1 VKTGALAASLALAL
15 APLSAAAKDVRVV
28 PAADGSIG
36 AWLVVGPYR
45 AKAIDTVPPGI
56 DERALPPTFG
66 GAQVRLAT
74 PSGDERRIDVKAAL
88 GEPTAADAIAYAYA
102 RLHVET
108 PGRYVWLLGVDDG
121 VRLFVDGAPT
131 FTRDVARAYREDDDV
146 VPMDLAAGDHDI
158 VLKLRQRSGPRVF
171 AGRGGR
177 AWVFRAKL
185 VEPRSLQ
192 AAPGSWVSLANVDE
206 RLLGSR
212 LAHVRVRRGFEPLR
226 GRYEPL
232 LTIAYPDGRPLDL
245 PLDVTTRLEGDAPFA
260 FRIAD
265 GETEVALPPIVNG
278 TVETRIAGELSS
290 RVVFSPRP
298 NLEHAAARARVALE
312 RAPKDATWL
321 VSGSLTSMK
330 HLVDRAKR
338 ALDRAD
344 SDLEA
349 QADEARELE
358 MLAEKLEQGR
368 DPYEGRTGMMRRAI
382 PSPFDDALSEL
393 ALYVPPSFDRTKD
406 KKYPLVV
413 ALHGLNSYPVSMMR
427 ALFGLD
433 DEKREPAWKD
443 RHFPPLPPVDAF
455 VIAPYARGNTMYR
468 EIGEDDVL
476 EAIAWMRSTFPIDE
490 TRITATGPSMGGI
503 GSASLPFHYP
513 HVFAAAAP
521 LCGYHSYVI
530 RADIASRPQRP
541 WEKLLLEERSNVYWA
556 ENGEHLP
563 LWIVHGRRDL
573 PETNSGVLI
582 ARYEALHY
590 SVKHEHP
597 DVGHNVWGPTYA
609 DLKGFA
615 WLLPQKLDP
624 RPKHVRFRTL
634 RTRYGASAWVHVDA
648 SSLPAGWTDVDAR
661 WDKSA
666 ITATTTGVAALHFDA
681 PGVRTVTID
690 GANVT
695 FQDEPI
701 ALHKEAGVWTKG
713 SAPTES
719 PQKAGRV
726 TGPIRDVFHEPIVFV
741 WADDPVEG
749 RINER
754 VARFFAERP
763 GIVTAYPIVR
773 DTDFLA
779 RGDALANDRALF
791 LVGRTNRVLERLGT
805 FPIRVTD
812 GAVTIGTSVVTGTNV
827 GAAFIH
833 PNPLRPDRYVVVVA
847 GADALGTFRAM
858 SLPELLPDFVVWDD
872 ALAPARGDLLLGGAT
887 LRAGGFFETN
897 WSLPKTIA
905 DPLKR

>member
-1 VKTGALAASLALAL
+1 VKASAIAACAALVV
-15 APLSAAAKDVRVV
+15 APVSAAAKDARVA

-45 AKAIDTVPPGI
+45 TKTIDAVPPGI
-56 DERALPPTFG
+56 DERALRPAN
-66 GAQVRLAT
+66 GATIGEREPGKPARVRLAT
-74 PSGDERRIDVKAAL
+74 PSGDDRRIDLKTAL
-88 GEPTAADAIAYAYA
+88 EEPSVSDAVAYASV
-102 RLHVET
+102 RVHVDAA
-108 PGRYVWLLGVDDG
+108 GRYLWLLGVDDG
-121 VRLFVDGAPT
+121 VRMFVDGAPV
-131 FTRDVARAYREDDDV
+131 FTRDVARVLREDDDV
-146 VPMDLAAGDHDI
+146 VPIDLTAGDHDI
-158 VLKLRQRSGPRVF
+158 VLKLRQRSG
-171 AGRGGR
+171 
-177 AWVFRAKL
+177 AWIFRAKL
-185 VEPRSLQ
+185 VEPRSLG
-192 AAPGSWVSLANVDE
+192 AAPGTWFSLANVDDHA
-206 RLLGSR
+206 LASR
-212 LAHVRVRRGFEPLR
+212 LASVRVRRGFEPLR

-232 LTIAYPDGRPLDL
+232 LTVTYPDGRPLDA
-245 PLDVTTRLEGDAPFA
+245 PLDVAARFEGDPPFS
-260 FRIAD
+260 FRV
-265 GETEVALPPIVNG
+265 GEGELEAALPPIGKG
-278 TVETRIAGELSS
+278 TVETRIGGEVAS
-290 RVVFSPRP
+290 RVTFVPHP

-312 RAPKDATWL
+312 RAPKDGLLA
-321 VSGSLTSMK
+321 GSLSSMK

-344 SDLEA
+344 ADLEA

-358 MLAEKLEQGR
+358 ALAEKLEQGR

-382 PSPFDDALSEL
+382 VSPFDDALSEV
-393 ALYVPPSFDRTKD
+393 ALYVPPGLDRAKD

-413 ALHGLNSYPVSMMR
+413 LLHGLNSYPISIMR

-443 RHFPPLPPVDAF
+443 RHFPSLPPVDAF

-476 EAIAWMRSTFPIDE
+476 EAIAWARSAFPIDE
-490 TRITATGPSMGGI
+490 TRITVTGPSMGGI
-503 GSASLPFHYP
+503 GAASLPFHFP

-541 WEKLLLEERSNVYWA
+541 WEKRLLEERSNVYWA

-563 LWIVHGRRDL
+563 LWIVHGRRDQ
-573 PETNSGVLI
+573 PEANSGVLI
-582 ARYEALHY
+582 DRYEALRY

-597 DVGHNVWGPTYA
+597 DLGHNVWGTTYA

-634 RTRYGASAWVHVDA
+634 RTRYGTSAWVHVDEIA
-648 SSLPAGWTDVDAR
+648 SPAGWADVDAR
-661 WDKSA
+661 WDVSN
-666 ITATTTGVAALHFDA
+666 IVATTSGVAAIHFDA
-681 PGVRTVTID
+681 PGVRSVKID
-690 GANVT
+690 GTSLT
-695 FQDEPI
+695 FDDEPV
-701 ALHKEAGVWTKG
+701 ALHKESGAWAKG
-713 SAPTES
+713 ASPSDAPR
-719 PQKAGRV
+719 KGGRV

-749 RINER
+749 RVNER
-754 VARFFAERP
+754 VARSFAERP

-773 DTDFLA
+773 DIDFLA
-779 RGDALANDRALF
+779 RGEALANDRALF
-791 LVGRTNRVLERLGT
+791 LVGRTNRVLAQLGS

-812 GAVTIGTSVVTGTNV
+812 GAVTIGTSVITGPSV

-833 PNPLRPDRYVVVVA
+833 PNPLRPDRYVVVIA

-858 SLPELLPDFVVWDD
+858 SLPELLPDFVVWDE
-872 ALAPARGDLLLGGAT
+872 AVARARGDLLLGGASV
-887 LRAGGFFETN
+887 RAGGFFETD

-905 DPLKR
+905 DPLRR